1 MKPTIGRI
9 VIYRLDALDK
19 AKLKELGQDNPN
31 NGADEA
37 PAIVVRVWSDTC
49 VNLKVCIDGPT
60 DLWITSAA
68 IESSTDS
75 VKERRWLWPPR
86 V

>member
-9 VIYRLDALDK
+9 VIYKLTAHDK
-19 AKLKELGQDNPN
+19 AALAALGSDNPN

-37 PAIVVRVWSDTC
+37 PAVVVRVWSDNC
-49 VNLKVCIDGPT
+49 VNLKVLVDGRET
-60 DLWITSAA
+60 LWATSALQGDQA
-68 IESSTDS
+68 GQ
-75 VKERRWLWPPR
+75 WQWPAR

>member
-9 VIYRLDALDK
+9 VIYKLSDYDKERLK
-19 AKLKELGQDNPN
+19 GMGSGNPN

-37 PAIVVRVWSDTC
+37 PAIVVRAWSDTC
-49 VNLKVCIDGPT
+49 VNLRVLIDGEQT
-60 DLWITSAA
+60 LWVTSVLLGDGP
-68 IESSTDS
+68 SNWQLP
-75 VKERRWLWPPR
+75 ER